1 MSRLMAIF
9 CLSLLLSFSVRGEGV
24 AVISGIVKDGGGKAL
39 KSVMIRATFNGKTGP
54 FVMTDANGAYTL
66 RIESDEST
74 INLNFSKLSY
84 EQEKVT
90 VENKSQRLDVTLSKR
105 AEPLPEVTVST
116 PEVRLRGDTLSF
128 LLAAFAGKD
137 DVSLKDAL
145 KKVPG
150 VEVASS
156 GEISYNGKKI
166 SNFYIEGMDL
176 MGGKYD
182 IATTNI
188 PASYVNAI
196 EILNNHKDKK
206 IDRDLFSDKVALNV
220 RLKPKAKFR
229 PTGTYSASAG
239 VGEIPIPLAAS
250 GAGMMF
256 RDKLQSILTLKGS
269 DIKEFSRRESH
280 RFLDAGGG
288 ECEDYAGSILGR
300 LSASSPPLSR
310 SRWIKPIDASATT
323 NFIIKISDDV
333 TLRTDA
339 GYSFQKTRYDYSDS
353 RFYFDGNH
361 DIVIDQFSQPQT
373 WSHTPSL
380 SLEYKMDKDNIYF
393 VNYFTGTGSFSTDVN
408 HIATAGSEIIE
419 KERLQNFDIRDKLHW
434 SWKKN
439 KWRLN
444 FSSSLELNSTPRGYI
459 DISGKIA
466 ASSSEDGYSP
476 NLLQQARSYTLNIKE
491 EAYAMREFKRSHIFI
506 PIDFYYTNYKIRTAL
521 SNMQFGNRQATEV
534 ANRISNQLDGY
545 TTNISTSPSYQYT
558 SPYDKFFARVS
569 LPITLQ
575 HINWNNSGSRP
586 AEKIGTHLLLSPS
599 IYLTYQPT
607 AKSSFRLQASY
618 KNSIGDILDLLTAP
632 TMRDYLSTNFH
643 SGLLSKRKSLNA
655 LLHYDFKLPLSFWYF
670 NAEVS
675 YSNIRE
681 NLISSQNI
689 SEGLIESS
697 DFVMPHN
704 NEMINAALGITKNI
718 RSINTKIS
726 LKGGIEMI
734 GNKLEQNGQ
743 LVGYR
748 SGNIFINPTIS
759 SQPISWFGL
768 NYEGYLSS
776 IYSNYLGRKQSFDS
790 QSHNLGVSFYPFGGF
805 QIKLNS
811 EIIRKEIEEKRHQT
825 VCLFDIRIAYKFKK
839 MRITCDLCN
848 LLNRKS
854 YSYTIFNGID
864 RFSYNYHLRGREL
877 IMSIEYHL

>member
-1 MSRLMAIF
+1 MTI
-9 CLSLLLSFSVRGEGV
+9 LLTFNVRGEGV
-24 AVISGIVKDGGGKAL
+24 SVISGTVKDGGGKAL
-39 KSVMIRATFNGKTGP
+39 NSVMVRATFNGKTGP

-66 RIESDEST
+66 RIESDESSL
-74 INLNFSKLSY
+74 NLSFSKLGY

-90 VENKSQRLDVTLSKR
+90 VENKSQRIDIILSKS
-105 AEPLPEVTVST
+105 AEALPEVTVSS
-116 PEVRLRGDTLSF
+116 PEVRLRGDTLIF
-128 LLAAFAGKD
+128 LLSAYAGKD

-145 KKVPG
+145 KKMPG
-150 VEVASS
+150 VEVSSS

-239 VGEIPIPLAAS
+239 IGETPIPLAAS

-256 RDKLQSILTLKGS
+256 RDKFQSILTLKGS

-280 RFLDAGGG
+280 RFFDAGRG

-323 NFIIKISDDV
+323 NLINKISDDV
-333 TLRTDA
+333 TLRTDV
-339 GYSFQKTRYDYSDS
+339 GYSFLKTKYGYSDS
-353 RFYFDGNH
+353 RIYFDGNH

-373 WSHTPSL
+373 WSHNPSL
-380 SLEYKMDKDNIYF
+380 SVEYKVDKDNIF
-393 VNYFTGTGSFSTDVN
+393 FTNYFTGTGVFSTDVTN
-408 HIATAGSEIIE
+408 LTTAGNEIRE
-419 KERLQNFDIRDKLHW
+419 KENLQNFDLSDQLHW

-444 FSSSLELNSTPRGYI
+444 FSSALELNSTPQGYI
-459 DISGKIA
+459 DISGNSTV
-466 ASSSEDGYSP
+466 SSSGNESSRD
-476 NLLQQARSYTLNIKE
+476 LLQQARSYTLNIKE
-491 EAYAMREFKRSHIFI
+491 EAYAMREFKRSHISI
-506 PIDFYYTNYKIRTAL
+506 PIDFSYTNYKIRTVL
-521 SNMQFGNRQATEV
+521 SNMTTTYQQATGTSKI
-534 ANRISNQLDGY
+534 ISNHLDGY
-545 TTNISTSPSYQYT
+545 TMNISTSPTYQYT
-558 SPYDKFFARVS
+558 APYDKFFARVS

-607 AKSSFRLQASY
+607 AKSSFRIQASY

-632 TMRDYLSTNFH
+632 IMRDYLSASFH
-643 SGLLSKRKSLNA
+643 SGLLSKRNSFNA
-655 LLHYDFKLPLSFWYF
+655 FLHYDFKLPLSFWYF
-670 NAEVS
+670 NAEAV
-675 YSNIRE
+675 YSNVRE
-681 NLISSQNI
+681 NLISRQNVG
-689 SEGLIESS
+689 EGLIETS

-704 NEMINAALGITKNI
+704 NEMISASIGISKNI
-718 RSINTKIS
+718 RSIKTKIS
-726 LKGGIEMI
+726 LKGSI
-734 GNKLEQNGQ
+734 GVTDNKIEQNGQ
-743 LVGYR
+743 LIGYQG
-748 SGNIFINPTIS
+748 GNISFSPTLT
-759 SQPISWFGL
+759 SQPLSWFGL
-768 NYEGYLSS
+768 NYDGNISSNYSRYLSK
-776 IYSNYLGRKQSFDS
+776 KQSFDS
-790 QSHNLGVSFYPFGGF
+790 QNHNIGVSFYPFGGF

-811 EIIRKEIEEKRHQT
+811 EIIRKEIEENRHKT
-825 VCLFDIRIAYKFKK
+825 VSLFDIRMAYKLKQ
-839 MRITCDLCN
+839 MRLSCDLCN
-848 LLNRKS
+848 ILNRKNYS
-854 YSYTIFNGID
+854 YSIFSGID
-864 RFSYNYHLRGREL
+864 RFTYNYHLRRREL